1 MIKFI
6 KRMETGMIKFINRY
20 LYRFGFR
27 IEPLNKPYLDDVVV
41 SGGLECDLTF
51 ALEQYFGASQSTYMS
66 DITRSKIR
74 LELAKVVEKYIIS
87 GRQNDSM
94 YKIKFNSI
102 NNQPSSIA
110 DNQLIV
116 EVDTGDKHFVFTL
129 GPTYDRS

>member
-1 MIKFI
+1 
-6 KRMETGMIKFINRY
+6 MIKFINKY
-20 LYRFGFR
+20 LCRFGFR

-41 SGGLECDLTF
+41 SDNLECALTF
-51 ALEQYFGASQSTYMS
+51 AVKKFLGARQGIYMS

-94 YKIKFNSI
+94 YKIKCNSI

-129 GPTYDRS
+129 GPTYVRS